1 MRRITSKCLNTWK
14 CVDSLCSGGGNLLW
28 GVILLWG
35 VKVALGRICSGEN
48 LLWGEFA
55 LGRCQLLWGV
65 NVALGSQCCSGE
77 NLLWGVSQLI

>member
-35 VKVALGRICSGEN
+35 VNVALGSESCSGENLLWGDVSCSGESMLLWGVNVALGRICSGE
-48 LLWGEFA
+48 L
-55 LGRCQLLWGV
+55 
-65 NVALGSQCCSGE
+65 
-77 NLLWGVSQLI
+77 VS